1 MFLSVFFGVLIA
13 ELVTTTAY
21 TLAKYIVVRN
31 IKRKLNNIELNL
43 DGLADK
49 FNIFE
54 DPNIDWEEPD
64 TPPPAKKRSP
74 RKKA

>member
-13 ELVTTTAY
+13 ELVTTSAY
-21 TLAKYIVVRN
+21 TLTKYIVVRN
-31 IKRKLNNIELNL
+31 IKRKLDNIELNL

-49 FNIFE
+49 FDIFE
-54 DPNIDWEEPD
+54 DPNIDWEPS
-64 TPPPAKKRSP
+64 TPPPAKKRAP